1 MENYITE
8 VDALDEAKQ
17 CFLVYSAEVLT
28 DRAIPA
34 AEDGLLS
41 SQRKIL
47 WTMSDFLGM
56 NSKGKTKKCNA
67 IVGSTLST
75 SYFHGDQACYGV
87 LCKMSQEYLMRYPLI
102 QGQGSLGTQ
111 ENNDLVASSRYTEAK
126 PSIYTDLM
134 MVDYKKNPVP
144 IKETYNGEYLEPV
157 VLPSLFPNAL
167 CNGRQAI
174 GISMSHNSAPNNLSE
189 VCDAIVAYI
198 NNPNLTIDDIM
209 KYMKGPDFP
218 LGNVIINQK
227 DIKTAYA
234 TGKSQTSLKVRGDYE
249 IDGNKII
256 FTSIPYRTYRN
267 KIKEQ
272 LEKNVEV
279 FEPLMEDFN
288 DESNIG
294 KNRLVFFAKPGKVQS
309 LLTKLFALTDLQTS
323 ISYNM
328 NYIVNGTPKLCSIK
342 DLIQAYVIHQHNVM
356 INIAK
361 TDLSKANNKKHT
373 IEGLLIALKDI
384 DTAIQLI
391 RNSFDKEE
399 ARIKLIEH
407 FSITEEQ
414 ANAILDMKLSKL
426 TKLDK
431 DDLLK
436 ELEELRLAIA
446 NYEKI
451 INDSNYRNKTLI
463 KKVQELKNKYG
474 DARRTKIIQIADESK
489 EDKEIVNVEPEKC
502 VVITTA
508 SGNIKRI
515 PISSFK
521 IQKKNGKGVKSQDD
535 ITDTIIRTNT
545 IDQLMIFTN
554 KGNMYR
560 LLVNDIPA
568 GTNAS
573 KGQPITSLVE
583 MTSGEKPTIIYSIYR
598 DTDAQYVIFAT
609 KNGIVKKTALSEYT
623 STKKKCGIPAIK
635 LREDDELVAVSLV
648 KDENIILVSSS
659 GNAIRFKSSEIS
671 AAGRLTIGLKGM
683 TLKPEE
689 KVISMSVVRDSKD
702 NLATFSSIGMAKQ
715 FSLTELP
722 LQARG
727 GKGIKIGD
735 VVAVALIS
743 NEDNLLV
750 CGAKNNICI
759 SAKDIPILS
768 KIAQGSQVIKGDRII
783 SVSKI

>member
-1 MENYITE
+1 MPNNIWSTNDI
-8 VDALDEAKQ
+8 VDEQYRNSLEYGMA
-17 CFLVYSAEVLT
+17 VNT
-28 DRAIPA
+28 DRALPNATDGLKPVAKRSLYDMWETGTSSNKPHKKSARVVGDTMGKYHPHGQDSIYGAIVRLTQSWVLRYPLIDGHGNFGNIGGDPPA
-34 AEDGLLS
+34 AMRYSEIRLSKLAEDGLLS
-41 SQRKIL
+41 GLKKKNV
-47 WTMSDFLGM
+47 DFLP
-56 NSKGKTKKCNA
+56 N
-67 IVGSTLST
+67 
-75 SYFHGDQACYGV
+75 YD
-87 LCKMSQEYLMRYPLI
+87 E
-102 QGQGSLGTQ
+102 
-111 ENNDLVASSRYTEAK
+111 TE
-126 PSIYTDLM
+126 D
-134 MVDYKKNPVP
+134 
-144 IKETYNGEYLEPV
+144 EPV
-157 VLPSLFPNAL
+157 SLPAIFPNLL
-167 CNGRQAI
+167 CNPNEGIGWAMGCSWGCHNLNEVTTAI
-174 GISMSHNSAPNNLSE
+174 F
-189 VCDAIVAYI
+189 D
-198 NNPNLTIDDIM
+198 
-209 KYMKGPDFP
+209 YMDGKKPTLPAPDFP
-218 LGNVIINQK
+218 TGGTVMLKPGDMENI
-227 DIKTAYA
+227 IKT
-234 TGKSQTSLKVRGDYE
+234 GHGSVKIRGNYIIE
-249 IDGNKII
+249 NQNII
-256 FTSIPYRTYRN
+256 FTELPYGTRIESLMEEIGQQCESNNIIGVTDIRN
-267 KIKEQ
+267 ESNKKGLRLVIEV
-272 LEKNVEV
+272 EKNA
-279 FEPLMEDFN
+279 
-288 DESNIG
+288 NINNVI
-294 KNRLVFFAKPGKVQS
+294 KNLFAK
-309 LLTKLFALTDLQTS
+309 TDLQTTF
-323 ISYNM
+323 SYNQM
-328 NYIVNGTPKLCSIK
+328 ALVDRTPTELNLQDCCKIYVEYNIK
-342 DLIQAYVIHQHNVM
+342 CIINEANFDL
-356 INIAK
+356 
-361 TDLSKANNKKHT
+361 KKILDRLH
-373 IEGLLIALKDI
+373 ILEGLLKALEDIDNIIALIKKSTDSKI
-384 DTAIQLI
+384 A
-391 RNSFDKEE
+391 KEE
-399 ARIKLIEH
+399 LIKKYS
-407 FSITEEQ
+407 FTEEQ
-414 ANAILDMKLSKL
+414 AKAILAMRLSSLAGLEKIEL
-426 TKLDK
+426 QKEQTQ
-431 DDLLK
+431 LLK
-436 ELEELRLAIA
+436 
-446 NYEKI
+446 
-451 INDSNYRNKTLI
+451 DSEYLKSLISNVDIQKT
-463 KKVQELKNKYG
+463 ELKKRLNEIVSKYG